1 MATGERT
8 LDDRAADGGRHD
20 RAPNGGAP
28 EDRARRGTTLQ
39 DSALEDTVAAARKG
53 DRRAT
58 ARLLTVLE
66 NDTPAAPALAGL
78 VKGGEAQVVGITG
91 SPGVGK
97 STLVSA
103 LIGAWRAQGLRV
115 GVLAVD
121 PSSPF
126 SGGAILGDRVRMAD
140 HALDPGVY
148 IRSIATRGHLGGLAA
163 TTGAGVRL
171 LEGLGFDV
179 VIVETVGVGQAE
191 VEIASL
197 ADTTLLLLA
206 PGMGDGIQAVKAG
219 VVEIADVYVVNKA
232 DRPGADGTV
241 RDLKAMMSLVRRE
254 PGEWRQPVCTTVAS
268 EAKGVDELIAAIGKH
283 HDWLAEDDRLADQ
296 RRRRASAEIRARVDA
311 ALRERFKVTEALA
324 EAVAS
329 GETDVASAARSVLG
343 DTG

>member
-1 MATGERT
+1 MG
-8 LDDRAADGGRHD
+8 
-20 RAPNGGAP
+20 
-28 EDRARRGTTLQ
+28 
-39 DSALEDTVAAARKG
+39 VAALVEAARAG

-58 ARLLTVLE
+58 ARLLTALE
-66 NDTPAAPALAGL
+66 NQTADAPEVARL
-78 VKGGEAQVVGITG
+78 VTGGDATIVGVTG

-103 LIGAWRAQGLRV
+103 MIAAWRGAGLRV

-140 HALDPGVY
+140 HALDAGVY
-148 IRSIATRGHLGGLAA
+148 IRSVATRGHLGGLAA

-232 DRPGADGTV
+232 DRPGADGAV
-241 RDLKAMMSLVRRE
+241 RDLRAMMSLVRRE
-254 PGEWRQPVCTTVAS
+254 PGEWRQPICTTVAS
-268 EAKGVDELIAAIGKH
+268 EAKGVDDLVAEIGKH
-283 HDWLAEDDRLADQ
+283 REWLAGGDRLPLKRRQ
-296 RRRRASAEIRARVDA
+296 RAAAEIRARVDA
-311 ALRERFKVTEALA
+311 ALRERYQVTEALA
-324 EAVAS
+324 EAVAN
-329 GETDVASAARSVLG
+329 GETDVASAARRVLG
-343 DTG
+343 DTD

>member
-1 MATGERT
+1 MART
-8 LDDRAADGGRHD
+8 EPALAD
-20 RAPNGGAP
+20 
-28 EDRARRGTTLQ
+28 L
-39 DSALEDTVAAARKG
+39 VAAARAG

-58 ARLLTVLE
+58 ARLLTVVE
-66 NDTPAAPALAGL
+66 NNTAAAPELSRL
-78 VKGGEAQVVGITG
+78 VKGGDAQIVGITG

-103 LIGAWRAQGLRV
+103 LIAAWREQGLRV

-126 SGGAILGDRVRMAD
+126 TGGAILGDRVRMAD

-148 IRSIATRGHLGGLAA
+148 IRSIATRGHLGGLTA
-163 TTGAGVRL
+163 TTTAGVRL
-171 LEGLGFDV
+171 LEGLGFDT

-268 EAKGVDELIAAIGKH
+268 ERKGIDDLVAAIGKH
-283 HDWLAEDDRLADQ
+283 RDWLSEGDRLALKRRQ
-296 RRRRASAEIRARVDA
+296 RAAAEIRARVDA
-311 ALRERFKVTEALA
+311 DLRRRYRVTDALA
-324 EAVAS
+324 EAVAN

>member
-1 MATGERT
+1 M
-8 LDDRAADGGRHD
+8 HVVQ
-20 RAPNGGAP
+20 P
-28 EDRARRGTTLQ
+28 
-39 DSALEDTVAAARKG
+39 ALSDLVAAARAG

-58 ARLLTVLE
+58 ARLISMLE
-66 NDTPAAPALAGL
+66 NGTAEAPEVARR
-78 VKGGEAQVVGITG
+78 VKGGDATIVGVTG

-103 LIGAWRAQGLRV
+103 LIGAWREAGLRV

-126 SGGAILGDRVRMAD
+126 TGGAILGDRVRMAD

-148 IRSIATRGHLGGLAA
+148 IRSVATRGHLGGLAA
-163 TTGAGVRL
+163 TTGAAVRL

-191 VEIASL
+191 VEIAAL

-232 DRPGADGTV
+232 DRPGAEGTV
-241 RDLKAMMSLVRRE
+241 RDLRALMSLVRRE
-254 PGEWRQPVCTTVAS
+254 PGEWRQPICSTVAS
-268 EAKGVDELIAAIGKH
+268 EAKGIDDLVAAIGKH
-283 HDWLAEDDRLADQ
+283 RDWLAGGDHLADK
-296 RRRRASAEIRARVDA
+296 RRRRAAAEIRARVDA
-311 ALRERFKVTEALA
+311 ELRHRYAVPEALA
-324 EAVAS
+324 EQVAN
-329 GETDVASAARSVLG
+329 GETDVASAVGRVLG
-343 DTG
+343 DTA

>member
-1 MATGERT
+1 MG
-8 LDDRAADGGRHD
+8 
-20 RAPNGGAP
+20 
-28 EDRARRGTTLQ
+28 LQ
-39 DSALEDTVAAARKG
+39 AMVAAARAG

-58 ARLLTVLE
+58 ARLLTIVE
-66 NDTPAAPALAGL
+66 NHTGDAAELAGQ
-78 VKGGEAQVVGITG
+78 VKGGDAQIVGVTG

-103 LIGAWRAQGLRV
+103 LIAAWRSQGLRV

-140 HALDPGVY
+140 HALDDGVY
-148 IRSIATRGHLGGLAA
+148 IRSVATRGHLGGLTA
-163 TTGAGVRL
+163 TTTAGVRL

-219 VVEIADVYVVNKA
+219 VVEIADIYVVNKA

-254 PGEWRQPVCTTVAS
+254 SGEWRQPVCTTVAS
-268 EAKGVDELIAAIGKH
+268 EAKGVDDLVAAIAKH
-283 HDWLAEDDRLADQ
+283 HDWLSEGDHLADT
-296 RRRRASAEIRARVDA
+296 RRRRAAAEIRARVDA
-311 ALRERFKVTEALA
+311 ALRERYKVTEALA
-324 EAVAS
+324 EAVAN

>member
-1 MATGERT
+1 MHVVQPA
-8 LDDRAADGGRHD
+8 LAD
-20 RAPNGGAP
+20 
-28 EDRARRGTTLQ
+28 L
-39 DSALEDTVAAARKG
+39 VAAARAG

-58 ARLLTVLE
+58 ARLITAVE
-66 NDTPAAPALAGL
+66 NGTADAPEVARL
-78 VKGGEAQVVGITG
+78 VTGGDAIVVGVTG

-103 LIGAWRAQGLRV
+103 LIAAWRAASLRV

-140 HALDPGVY
+140 HALDDGVY

-163 TTGAGVRL
+163 TTGASVRL

-241 RDLKAMMSLVRRE
+241 RDLRALMSLVRRE
-254 PGEWRQPVCTTVAS
+254 PGEWRQPICSTVAS
-268 EAKGVDELIAAIGKH
+268 EAKGIDDLVAAITKH
-283 HDWLAEDDRLADQ
+283 RDWLAGGDHLTEH
-296 RRRRASAEIRARVDA
+296 RRRRAAAEIRARVDA
-311 ALRERFKVTEALA
+311 ELRRRFTVPEALA
-324 EAVAS
+324 EQVAN
-329 GETDVASAARSVLG
+329 GETDVATAARRVLG
-343 DTG
+343 DTS

>member
-1 MATGERT
+1 MG
-8 LDDRAADGGRHD
+8 LPDI
-20 RAPNGGAP
+20 
-28 EDRARRGTTLQ
+28 
-39 DSALEDTVAAARKG
+39 VAAARAG

-58 ARLLTVLE
+58 ARLLTAVE
-66 NDTPAAPALAGL
+66 NQTDDAPEVTRL
-78 VKGGEAQVVGITG
+78 VKGGDALIVGLTG

-103 LIGAWRAQGLRV
+103 LIAAWREAGLRV

-148 IRSIATRGHLGGLAA
+148 IRSVATRGHLGGLAA
-163 TTGAGVRL
+163 TTGAAVRL

-268 EAKGVDELIAAIGKH
+268 ESRGIDDLVAAIGKH
-283 HDWLAEDDRLADQ
+283 RDWLAGGDRLADQ
-296 RRRRASAEIRARVDA
+296 RRRRAAAEIRARVDA
-311 ALRERFKVTEALA
+311 ALRQRYRVTEDLA
-324 EAVAS
+324 EAVAN
-329 GETDVASAARSVLG
+329 GETDVASAARSVLD
-343 DTG
+343 DTP

>member
-1 MATGERT
+1 MPV
-8 LDDRAADGGRHD
+8 AD
-20 RAPNGGAP
+20 
-28 EDRARRGTTLQ
+28 L
-39 DSALEDTVAAARKG
+39 VAAARAG

-58 ARLLTVLE
+58 ARLISMLE
-66 NDTPAAPALAGL
+66 NGTAEAPEVARL
-78 VKGGEAQVVGITG
+78 VKGGDATIVGVTG

-103 LIGAWRAQGLRV
+103 LIGAWRESGLRV

-126 SGGAILGDRVRMAD
+126 TGGAILGDRVRMAD

-148 IRSIATRGHLGGLAA
+148 IRSVATRGHLGGLAA
-163 TTGAGVRL
+163 TTGAAVRL

-191 VEIASL
+191 VEIAAL

-241 RDLKAMMSLVRRE
+241 RDLRALMSLVRRE
-254 PGEWRQPVCTTVAS
+254 PGEWRQPICSTVAS
-268 EAKGVDELIAAIGKH
+268 EAKGIDELVAAIGKH
-283 HDWLAEDDRLADQ
+283 RDWLAGGDHLADK
-296 RRRRASAEIRARVDA
+296 RRRRAAAEIRARVDA
-311 ALRERFKVTEALA
+311 ELRRRYAVPEALA
-324 EAVAS
+324 EQVAN
-329 GETDVASAARSVLG
+329 GETDVATATRRVLG
-343 DTG
+343 DTSS

>member
-1 MATGERT
+1 MGV
-8 LDDRAADGGRHD
+8 HD
-20 RAPNGGAP
+20 
-28 EDRARRGTTLQ
+28 L
-39 DSALEDTVAAARKG
+39 VAAARAG

-58 ARLLTVLE
+58 ARLLTALE
-66 NDTPAAPALAGL
+66 NQTADAADVARL
-78 VKGGEAQVVGITG
+78 VKGGDATIVGVTG

-103 LIGAWRAQGLRV
+103 LIAAWREAGLRV

-148 IRSIATRGHLGGLAA
+148 IRSVATRGHLGGLAA
-163 TTGAGVRL
+163 TTGAAVRL

-179 VIVETVGVGQAE
+179 VVVETVGVGQAE

-232 DRPGADGTV
+232 DRPGADGAV
-241 RDLKAMMSLVRRE
+241 RDLRAMMSLVRRE
-254 PGEWRQPVCTTVAS
+254 PGEWRQPICTTVAS
-268 EAKGVDELIAAIGKH
+268 EGKGVDDLVAAIGKH
-283 HDWLAEDDRLADQ
+283 RDWLSGGDHLALK
-296 RRRRASAEIRARVDA
+296 RRRRAAAEIRERVDA
-311 ALRERFKVTEALA
+311 ALRQRFRVTDALA
-324 EAVAS
+324 EAVAN
-329 GETDVASAARSVLG
+329 GEIDVASAARRVLG
-343 DTG
+343 DTL

>member
-1 MATGERT
+1 MGV
-8 LDDRAADGGRHD
+8 HD
-20 RAPNGGAP
+20 
-28 EDRARRGTTLQ
+28 L
-39 DSALEDTVAAARKG
+39 VAAARAG

-58 ARLLTVLE
+58 ARLLTALE
-66 NDTPAAPALAGL
+66 NQTADAADVARL
-78 VKGGEAQVVGITG
+78 VKGGDATIVGVTG

-103 LIGAWRAQGLRV
+103 LIGAWRESGLRV

-148 IRSIATRGHLGGLAA
+148 IRSVATRGHLGGLAA
-163 TTGAGVRL
+163 TTGAAVRL

-179 VIVETVGVGQAE
+179 VVVETVGVGQAE

-232 DRPGADGTV
+232 DRPGADGAV
-241 RDLKAMMSLVRRE
+241 RDLRAMMSLVRRE
-254 PGEWRQPVCTTVAS
+254 PGEWRQPICTTVAS
-268 EAKGVDELIAAIGKH
+268 EGKGVDDLVAAIGKH
-283 HDWLAEDDRLADQ
+283 RDWLAGGDHLAVK
-296 RRRRASAEIRARVDA
+296 RRRRAAAEIRERVDA
-311 ALRERFKVTEALA
+311 TLRARYRVTEALA
-324 EAVAS
+324 EAVAN
-329 GETDVASAARSVLG
+329 GETDVASAARSVLLG
-343 DTG
+343 DAGES

>member
-1 MATGERT
+1 MG
-8 LDDRAADGGRHD
+8 LHD
-20 RAPNGGAP
+20 M
-28 EDRARRGTTLQ
+28 
-39 DSALEDTVAAARKG
+39 VAAARAG

-58 ARLLTVLE
+58 ARLLTIVE
-66 NDTPAAPALAGL
+66 NNTSDAAELAGL
-78 VKGGEAQVVGITG
+78 VKGGDAQIVGITG

-103 LIGAWRAQGLRV
+103 LIAAWRSQGLRV

-140 HALDPGVY
+140 HALDDGVY
-148 IRSIATRGHLGGLAA
+148 IRSVATRGHLGGLTA
-163 TTGAGVRL
+163 TTTAGVRL

-254 PGEWRQPVCTTVAS
+254 SGEWRQPVCTTVAS
-268 EAKGVDELIAAIGKH
+268 EAKGVDDLVAAIAKH
-283 HDWLAEDDRLADQ
+283 HDWLSEGDRLADT
-296 RRRRASAEIRARVDA
+296 RRRRAAAEIRARVDA
-311 ALRERFKVTEALA
+311 ALRERYKVTEALA
-324 EAVAS
+324 EAVAN

>member
-1 MATGERT
+1 MG
-8 LDDRAADGGRHD
+8 LHD
-20 RAPNGGAP
+20 M
-28 EDRARRGTTLQ
+28 
-39 DSALEDTVAAARKG
+39 VAAARAG

-58 ARLLTVLE
+58 ARLLTIVE
-66 NDTPAAPALAGL
+66 NNTGDAAELAGL
-78 VKGGEAQVVGITG
+78 VKGGDAQIVGITG

-103 LIGAWRAQGLRV
+103 LIAAWRTQGLRV

-140 HALDPGVY
+140 HALDDGVY
-148 IRSIATRGHLGGLAA
+148 IRSVATRGHLGGLTA
-163 TTGAGVRL
+163 TTTAGVRL

-219 VVEIADVYVVNKA
+219 VVEIADIYVVNKA

-254 PGEWRQPVCTTVAS
+254 SGEWRQPVCTTVAS
-268 EAKGVDELIAAIGKH
+268 EAKGVDDLVAAIAKH
-283 HDWLAEDDRLADQ
+283 HDWLSEGDRLADT
-296 RRRRASAEIRARVDA
+296 RRRRAAAEIRARVDA
-311 ALRERFKVTEALA
+311 ALRERYKVTEALA
-324 EAVAS
+324 EAVAN

>member
-1 MATGERT
+1 MAP
-8 LDDRAADGGRHD
+8 LDR
-20 RAPNGGAP
+20 P
-28 EDRARRGTTLQ
+28 
-39 DSALEDTVAAARKG
+39 LEDTVAAARAG

-58 ARLLTVLE
+58 ARLLTVVE
-66 NDTPAAPALAGL
+66 NSTADAPALAAL
-78 VKGGEAQVVGITG
+78 VKGGDAQVVGVTG

-103 LIGAWRAQGLRV
+103 LIAAWRSQGLRV

-140 HALDPGVY
+140 HALDPEVY

-241 RDLKAMMSLVRRE
+241 RDLRAMMSLVRRD
-254 PGEWRQPVCTTVAS
+254 PGEWRQPVCTTIAS
-268 EAKGVDELIAAIGKH
+268 EAKGIDDLVAAVAKH
-283 HDWLAEDDRLADQ
+283 HDWLAEGDRLADQ
-296 RRRRASAEIRARVDA
+296 RRRRAAAEIRARVDA
-311 ALRERFKVTEALA
+311 ALRERYKVTEALA

>member
-1 MATGERT
+1 MART
-8 LDDRAADGGRHD
+8 D
-20 RAPNGGAP
+20 
-28 EDRARRGTTLQ
+28 T
-39 DSALEDTVAAARKG
+39 ALPDLVAAARTG

-58 ARLLTVLE
+58 ARLLTIVENQGAVE
-66 NDTPAAPALAGL
+66 NDTAGAALAGL
-78 VKGGEAQVVGITG
+78 VKGGDAQIVGITG

-103 LIGAWRAQGLRV
+103 LITAWRAQGLRV

-126 SGGAILGDRVRMAD
+126 TGGAILGDRVRMAD

-148 IRSIATRGHLGGLAA
+148 IRSVATRGHLGGLAA
-163 TTGAGVRL
+163 TTTAGVRL
-171 LEGLGFDV
+171 LEGLGFDAV
-179 VIVETVGVGQAE
+179 VVETVGVGQAE

-268 EAKGVDELIAAIGKH
+268 EAKGIDDLVAAIGKH
-283 HDWLAEDDRLADQ
+283 RDWLAEGDRLAAKRRQ
-296 RRRRASAEIRARVDA
+296 RAAAEIRARVDA
-311 ALRERFKVTEALA
+311 ELKRRYRVPDALA
-324 EAVAS
+324 AAVAD

>member
-1 MATGERT
+1 MG
-8 LDDRAADGGRHD
+8 LPD
-20 RAPNGGAP
+20 
-28 EDRARRGTTLQ
+28 L
-39 DSALEDTVAAARKG
+39 VAAARAG

-58 ARLLTVLE
+58 ARLITVVE
-66 NDTPAAPALAGL
+66 NQGTGSAESAELAGL
-78 VKGGEAQVVGITG
+78 TKGGDALIVGITG

-103 LIGAWRAQGLRV
+103 LIAAWREQDLRV

-148 IRSIATRGHLGGLAA
+148 IRSVATRGHLGGLAA

-232 DRPGADGTV
+232 DRPGADGAV
-241 RDLKAMMSLVRRE
+241 RDLRAMMSLVRRE
-254 PGEWRQPVCTTVAS
+254 PGEWRQPICTTVAS
-268 EAKGVDELIAAIGKH
+268 EAKGIDDLVAAIAKH
-283 HDWLAEDDRLADQ
+283 RDWLSEGDHLADK
-296 RRRRASAEIRARVDA
+296 RRRRAAAEIRARVDA
-311 ALRERFKVTEALA
+311 ALRERFRVTDELA
-324 EAVAS
+324 AAVAN

>member
-1 MATGERT
+1 MG
-8 LDDRAADGGRHD
+8 LHD
-20 RAPNGGAP
+20 M
-28 EDRARRGTTLQ
+28 
-39 DSALEDTVAAARKG
+39 VAAARAG

-58 ARLLTVLE
+58 ARLLTIVE
-66 NDTPAAPALAGL
+66 NNTSDAAELAAL
-78 VKGGEAQVVGITG
+78 VKGGDAQIVGITG

-103 LIGAWRAQGLRV
+103 LIAAWRSQGLRV

-140 HALDPGVY
+140 HALDDGVY
-148 IRSIATRGHLGGLAA
+148 IRSVATRGHLGGLTA
-163 TTGAGVRL
+163 TTTAGVRL

-219 VVEIADVYVVNKA
+219 VVEIADIYVVNKA

-254 PGEWRQPVCTTVAS
+254 SGEWRQPVCTTVAS
-268 EAKGVDELIAAIGKH
+268 EAKGVDDLVAAIAKH
-283 HDWLAEDDRLADQ
+283 HDWLSEGDRLADT
-296 RRRRASAEIRARVDA
+296 RRRRAAAEIRARVDA
-311 ALRERFKVTEALA
+311 ALRERYKVTEALA
-324 EAVAS
+324 EAVAN